1 GGKEELIK
9 KIDELFETKPDYE
22 VVGYSCEIHEMTE
35 MAAAD
40 FGQCA
45 ISNQPSFHIP
55 YMYSALG
62 DVEKTSFWVKKL
74 CEEAFSFEDDGFP
87 GDEDNGSMA
96 LWYVFSSIGIYPF
109 CPGKK
114 EFVRTK
120 KLVKS
125 VRINGRAFDA
135 DAFQGNKIRYE
146 DVAEVKTA
154 ETPLN
159 I

>member
-1 GGKEELIK
+1 M
-9 KIDELFETKPDYE
+9 DALFATPPVYE
-22 VVGYSCEIHEMTE
+22 SVGYGSEIHEETE

-45 ISNQPSFHIP
+45 ISNQPSFHLP
-55 YMYSALG
+55 YIYSELG
-62 DVEKTSFWVKKL
+62 DVEKTSYWVGRMCGEL
-74 CEEAFSFEDDGFP
+74 FSCEDDGFP

-109 CPGKK
+109 CPGKN

-125 VRINGRAFDA
+125 VRLLGREFNA
-135 DAFQGNKIRYE
+135 DAFAGNKIPLS
-146 DVAEVKTA
+146 EVL
-154 ETPLN
+154 PDGR
-159 I
+159 